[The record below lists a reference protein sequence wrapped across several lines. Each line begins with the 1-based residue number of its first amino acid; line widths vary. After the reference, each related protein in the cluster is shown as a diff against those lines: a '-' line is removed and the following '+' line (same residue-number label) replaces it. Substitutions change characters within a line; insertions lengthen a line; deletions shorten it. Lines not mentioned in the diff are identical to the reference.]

1 MRELDYSLDLGK
13 QNLRVVVN
21 SENEMLFDRKRLT
34 VIGLE
39 VDLAKSLLFAISI
52 KITELTIYY
61 INRANL

>member
-39 VDLAKSLLFAISI
+39 VDLTKSLLFAISI